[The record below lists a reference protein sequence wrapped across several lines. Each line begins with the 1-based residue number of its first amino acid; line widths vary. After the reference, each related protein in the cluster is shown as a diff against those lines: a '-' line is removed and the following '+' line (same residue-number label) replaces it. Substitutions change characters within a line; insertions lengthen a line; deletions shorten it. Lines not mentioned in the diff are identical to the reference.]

1 VVSRHW
7 SWVLNTCLLCSVQGL
22 KISPHTIHIDMF
34 CYFPNFLQA
43 VAAII
48 PWPCSMQFIF
58 TSQLQLEVY
67 MRSKFSATVYGTAA
81 TCCGCTQSWVNSKFS
96 ATVYGTAAT
105 CCGCTQSWVNSK
117 FSATVYGTAATCCGC
132 TQSWVNSKF
141 MKLVAEDLWWWTCG
155 AKLWWNL
162 SSEDTRRVQISHGH
176 PPPLSL
182 SLSLSRIY
190 SHPTI
195 WCTTTCLCLVSLS
208 SLEMNIVLICHCIY
222 LCRYIFCNC
231 LCTEIIYS

>member
-1 VVSRHW
+1 MVSRHW

-67 MRSKFSATVYGTAA
+67 MR
-81 TCCGCTQSWVNSKFS
+81 
-96 ATVYGTAAT
+96 
-105 CCGCTQSWVNSK
+105 SK